1 MALTLEVEQ
10 RLRAVRLTEL
20 FEEHREDWLG
30 YAKRVYG
37 FVKQNYPAG
46 SEVRQDDVAMS
57 LLPLISV
64 DKRLTDK
71 LARQKLRQ
79 KYWKRDFSDLIVA
92 RCWEEISR

>member
-57 LLPLISV
+57 LFTI
-64 DKRLTDK
+64 DFGGQE
-71 LARQKLRQ
+71 AYRQTCQ
-79 KYWKRDFSDLIVA
+79 AETST
-92 RCWEEISR
+92 EILEA